1 MTGARPLV
9 LCCSGHDPGGG
20 AGIHADIEAIAA
32 QRAHALTVITA
43 MTIQDSC
50 NVARVDAVPPEFLA
64 AQVETLLADS
74 RIAAI
79 KIGLL
84 GSPAQIPL
92 LLATIR
98 RCRVPVICD
107 PILRA
112 GGGAEL
118 PAAAMLDAL
127 RADLLPAVDLLTPN
141 AAELRRLALGT
152 ATLLDAAR
160 SLQAQGVR
168 QLLVT
173 GGDEAGDEVCNLW
186 LDAGGNAHEFRWPRL
201 AAPFH
206 GAGCTLASAIAG
218 RIAVGDSWADAIET
232 GQRYTHEALQRAYA
246 TGRGRRLPQRT
257 PIGSRA

>member
-1 MTGARPLV
+1 MNRRPLV
-9 LCCSGHDPGGG
+9 LCFSGHDPGGG

-43 MTIQDSC
+43 MTVQDSC
-50 NVARVDAVPPEFLA
+50 NVSRVDAVPTELLA

-79 KIGLL
+79 KLGLL
-84 GSPAQIPL
+84 GSAAQIPL

-98 RCRVPVICD
+98 RCGVPVIGD

-112 GGGAEL
+112 GGGAAL
-118 PAAAMLDAL
+118 MAAAMLQAL
-127 RADLLPAVDLLTPN
+127 RTELMPNVDLLTPN
-141 AAELRRLALGT
+141 AAELRRLVPEA

-160 SLQAQGVR
+160 SLQAQNAR

-186 LDAGGNAHEFRWPRL
+186 LDADGIAHTFRWPRL
-201 AAPFH
+201 PAQFH
-206 GAGCTLASAIAG
+206 GAGCTLAAAIAG
-218 RIAVGDSWADAIET
+218 RIAVGDSWADAIEA
-232 GQRYTHEALQRAYA
+232 GQQYTQQALQHAYA
-246 TGRGRRLPQRT
+246 SGRGRLLPQRT
-257 PIGSRA
+257 PTGTTP